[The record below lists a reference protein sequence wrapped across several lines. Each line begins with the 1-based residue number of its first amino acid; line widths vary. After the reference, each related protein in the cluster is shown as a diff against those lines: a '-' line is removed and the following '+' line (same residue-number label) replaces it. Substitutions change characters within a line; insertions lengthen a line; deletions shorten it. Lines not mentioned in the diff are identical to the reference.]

1 MTKVFVFDFDGV
13 IVDSL
18 PIRDEGFR
26 YAFLPY
32 GEKLAIEAKNYHVN
46 NRGIFRLNKHKLI
59 YKEII
64 GINANDDQ
72 LIATEKRFCEYVF
85 EKLNQ
90 VELLPGVKKL
100 EEMNKVPLYIVSAA
114 PQEEV
119 LNILKN
125 KNLINLFS
133 GVFGGPINKPNH
145 LEFILKKHSCSPDNL
160 IFIGDAYRD
169 YQAGM
174 SAGCKFFGI
183 TSSNSKSIFPSSVET
198 YENLLQFF
206 NSDTFCKLYE

>member
-46 NRGIFRLNKHKLI
+46 NRGIFRLNKYKLI

-90 VELLPGVKKL
+90 VELLKKRAEIRL
-100 EEMNKVPLYIVSAA
+100 FQTIYAA
-114 PQEEV
+114 RV
-119 LNILKN
+119 TVTLDKM
-125 KNLINLFS
+125 
-133 GVFGGPINKPNH
+133 
-145 LEFILKKHSCSPDNL
+145 
-160 IFIGDAYRD
+160 A
-169 YQAGM
+169 
-174 SAGCKFFGI
+174 
-183 TSSNSKSIFPSSVET
+183 
-198 YENLLQFF
+198 
-206 NSDTFCKLYE
+206 